1 MLRFQ
6 VTPNVELFSIYTVR
20 NGNYKLGYEYQPLK
34 NEIPPDLKY
43 RYEVILG
50 KKVIGKDLSYAS

>member
-1 MLRFQ
+1 MLFRSY
-6 VTPNVELFSIYTVR
+6 PVR
-20 NGNYKLGYEYQPLK
+20 DGNYKLGYEYQPHK